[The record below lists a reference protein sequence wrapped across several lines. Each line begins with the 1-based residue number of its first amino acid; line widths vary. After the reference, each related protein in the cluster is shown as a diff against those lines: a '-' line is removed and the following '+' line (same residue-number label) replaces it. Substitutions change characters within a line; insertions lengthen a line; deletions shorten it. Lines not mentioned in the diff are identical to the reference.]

1 VSDLVKTLRTAPIAL
16 LGLVLALAVI
26 GSSCSA
32 TNPVALQVGQWQL
45 SDSDLEVQLSSFA
58 DVYAEATS
66 QEEADQALRA
76 QLGVDGDGES
86 ALVSWST
93 AFTAQFLNDQ
103 LNLQLARIA
112 ADERG
117 IEITQDDRDAA
128 RRQLEQNYASQSG
141 ESVFGQLDEDYQ
153 ETLVDGIAAQNLVVD
168 AILGEGVPEDLLRQL
183 FEAGGERYSEPQ
195 ACVSHILVLAGESNG
210 QATPTDAEYAAALTE
225 IEALQA
231 QLDAGA
237 DFAEVAAASSEDGSA
252 ASGGDLGCAP
262 EGTYVPGFEETVWSQ
277 PVGEVSEPV
286 QTTFGYHLVLVRS
299 RGIVSF
305 EDVRSSLEAQVEE
318 NPELLLQAEL
328 ARTARDVGVTVDGRY
343 GDYDEATAQI
353 TTPAGPSLPS
363 TTVPGLDQLLE
374 SGAQ

>member
-32 TNPVALQVGQWQL
+32 TNPVALQVGEWQL
-45 SDSDLEVQLSSFA
+45 SDSTLDEQMSSFA

-76 QLGVDGDGES
+76 ELGADSEGVNPRIE
-86 ALVSWST
+86 WST

-128 RRQLEQNYASQSG
+128 RRQLEQNYASASG

-153 ETLVDGIAAQNLVVD
+153 ETLVDGIAAQNLVVE
-168 AILGEGVPEDLLRQL
+168 AILGEGVPEELLRQL

-210 QATPTDAEYAAALTE
+210 QEEPTDEEYAAALTE

-231 QLDAGA
+231 ELDAGA
-237 DFAEVAAASSEDGSA
+237 DFAVVAAASSEDGSA

-277 PVGEVSEPV
+277 PIGEVSEPV

-305 EDVRSSLEAQVEE
+305 DDVRSSLEAQVQE

-343 GDYDEATAQI
+343 GDFDDDTAQI
-353 TTPAGPSLPS
+353 TTPAGPLQPS
-363 TTVPGLDQLLE
+363 TTVPGLDELLD
-374 SGAQ
+374 SGVQ

>member
-1 VSDLVKTLRTAPIAL
+1 VKTLRTAPIAL

-45 SDSDLEVQLSSFA
+45 SDSDLEEQMSSFA
-58 DVYAEATS
+58 EVYAEATS
-66 QEEADQALRA
+66 EEEADQALRA
-76 QLGVDGDGES
+76 ALGPDGEG
-86 ALVSWST
+86 VSPRIEWST

-103 LNLQLARIA
+103 LNLQLARLA

-141 ESVFGQLDEDYQ
+141 ESVFGQLEEDYQ
-153 ETLVDGIAAQNLVVD
+153 ETLVEGIAAQNLVVD
-168 AILGEGVPEDLLRQL
+168 AILGEGVPEELLRQL
-183 FEAGGERYSEPQ
+183 FEVGGERYSEPQ

-210 QATPTDAEYAAALTE
+210 QQAPTDEEYAAALTE

-231 QLDAGA
+231 ELDAGA
-237 DFAEVAAASSEDGSA
+237 DFAEVAAAGSEDGSA
-252 ASGGDLGCAP
+252 AAGGDLGCAP

-277 PVGEVSEPV
+277 PIGEVSEPV

-305 EDVRSSLEAQVEE
+305 EDVRSSLEAQVQE

-343 GDYDEATAQI
+343 GDFDDDTAQI
-353 TTPAGPSLPS
+353 TTPAGPLQPS
-363 TTVPGLDQLLE
+363 TTVPGLDQLLD
-374 SGAQ
+374 SGVQ